1 MCQGESLS
9 WRLTTWSVGFS
20 TQEWDETCG
29 KWAKENRRLPHEDT
43 DKTRQLHCIC
53 NAGGSIRMGV
63 EEKPEGVWGGGA
75 TSWERETLR
84 PLAQETEDRIS
95 KAVLS
100 GRITDDDR
108 DCAEC
113 EEFLSSEVS
122 GPHPASS
129 VFGAKLELAW
139 RGTRGKARKVPQI
152 PATPAQVEQVA
163 KDRSGRA
170 SSGRFH
176 PNHRLREVLDTVA
189 EHCVAPAT
197 PIRLSISR
205 AGVGLLTMLAPL
217 GDGPLCL
224 FHSDGGYEK
233 WGGPCEP

>member
-1 MCQGESLS
+1 MGRQGGEEGLEEQGQGARRGLRTGEGCWIGYGVRAVSKDADTFE
-9 WRLTTWSVGFS
+9 WVRTVG
-20 TQEWDETCG
+20 G
-29 KWAKENRRLPHEDT
+29 
-43 DKTRQLHCIC
+43 
-53 NAGGSIRMGV
+53 RMGILGCLTV
-63 EEKPEGVWGGGA
+63 IRRRIPNQSDNDKIVGYTV
-75 TSWERETLR
+75 RNFFRLR
-84 PLAQETEDRIS
+84 SP
-95 KAVLS
+95 
-100 GRITDDDR
+100 
-108 DCAEC
+108 
-113 EEFLSSEVS
+113 

-139 RGTRGKARKVPQI
+139 RGTRRKARKVPQI
-152 PATPAQVEQVA
+152 PATPAQVEEVA
-163 KDRSGRA
+163 KGRSGRA

-176 PNHRLREVLDTVA
+176 PNHRLREVLDTVS